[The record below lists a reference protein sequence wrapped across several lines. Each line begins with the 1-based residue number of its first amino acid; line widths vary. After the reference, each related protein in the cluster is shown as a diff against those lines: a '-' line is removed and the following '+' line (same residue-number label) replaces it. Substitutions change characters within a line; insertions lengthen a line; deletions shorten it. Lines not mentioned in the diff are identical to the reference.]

1 MIEREQNKAIFKFSL
16 QLIVTMLAAFLLHWI
31 VLYFYNY
38 SFQEAHLLS
47 TYSSNTI
54 LALVIVGLILRFQ
67 HAVRNHIG
75 FLFLAGST
83 LKIAVFF
90 IVFRPLY
97 MIDGEVSTLERIGF
111 IVPYLISL
119 FLETRSLVRFLNS

>member
-47 TYSSNTI
+47 TYLTNTI

-67 HAVRNHIG
+67 NAVRNHIG

>member
-31 VLYFYNY
+31 VLDFYNY

-47 TYSSNTI
+47 TYSTNTI